1 MGGLFPSGGTVLAS
15 TCVMRKTGVRI
26 WWLAIAMIVVS
37 VNCGISSE
45 RPADGG
51 GGTGSGGTGGS
62 GGGGVGGGAVTGSG
76 GASIGSG
83 GSGGSGG
90 TGGTGGGNVGSG
102 GVAGSGGRGG
112 SAGGSAG
119 RGGTAGT
126 TVGTGGQGG
135 HGGGV
140 SPCAAIAA
148 LDRTCST
155 PADCVAVWYQGN
167 CCGAKA
173 LIGIRASGMA
183 QYTALNPQC
192 TATYPPCPC
201 AVNLSQTTAD
211 DGSQIKSGAEMGVT
225 CSAGRCTTFNLACGS
240 QACGAGK
247 TCFTCADGA
256 STYAICSI
264 SCTSATSCTDPT
276 LSTCQMSQGR
286 SFCAASAV
294 SCGG

>member
-1 MGGLFPSGGTVLAS
+1 MGRLFPSSGTVLAS

-26 WWLAIAMIVVS
+26 SWLAIAMIVVS

-62 GGGGVGGGAVTGSG
+62 GGGGVGGGGVTGSG
-76 GASIGSG
+76 GASI

-112 SAGGSAG
+112 SAGAAPLVAAGRRALLLARAG
-119 RGGTAGT
+119 RGPRRGRF
-126 TVGTGGQGG
+126 
-135 HGGGV
+135 
-140 SPCAAIAA
+140 PCAAIAA

-155 PADCVAVWYQGN
+155 SADCVAVWYQGN

-256 STYAICSI
+256 STYAICSL

-294 SCGG
+294 ACGG